1 MPLKSVLPMSKR
13 GFILFIALTY
23 SIFGWSQNWERSLSK
38 EDWKFQ
44 KFSDDVWS
52 KAQVP
57 GTIHTDLFLNNLIED
72 PFYGK
77 NEKQLQWIEDQFW
90 VYQTNFNISKKELTA
105 QNKELVFY
113 GLDTDALVY
122 LNDSLV
128 LEAKNMFRTWRIQVQ
143 KLLRLGRNTLRIE
156 FESSTLKAKKTAT
169 LSPFVLPGEEKVYV
183 RKAPY
188 QFGWDWGPRYVTSG
202 IWKKVALNFWNSAK
216 LESVSYTQEK
226 LNDKIAQLRI
236 KTTVKCDQPGIYL
249 IKINDKKKSFSLKK
263 GIQIVEI
270 PYQINNPKRWWPNGL
285 GAPNLYGFTVQIK
298 RKGELIDKK
307 KLQIGLRTIELVQEK
322 DSIGKSFYFKIN
334 GRKLFMKGANY
345 IPPESFMP
353 KMTYKKYENL
363 IETAVKSNMN
373 MLRVWGGGVYEND
386 VFYDLCDQKGI
397 LVWQDFM
404 FACALF
410 PGDEAFISNVKQ
422 EVKDQV
428 VRLQNHPCIAL
439 WCGNNEVDEGWKN
452 WGWQKQYRYSK
463 SDSTTIWTN
472 YQRLFEKEIPAVLD
486 SIVSKE
492 SKRYW
497 PSSPSIGWGKKESLT
512 QGDSHYWGVW
522 WGMEP
527 LENYSKKVGR
537 FMSEYGFQGMPDNKT
552 FESFAKVSELNLNS
566 ETVKAHQKHPTGYE
580 TIQTYLERD
589 YKVPT
594 SFEDYIYVSQL
605 LQARGFKIAIEA
617 HRSAMPYCM
626 GSLYW
631 QLNDC
636 WPVTSWSSTDYYG
649 RWKAAQYQ
657 VKRSFD
663 SKLIIIKG
671 MENSDKRDFNSI
683 KIQII
688 NEELYD
694 EKGVLKVSLLQ
705 LDGTEIWKKT
715 KSILLK
721 SNVVTNAM
729 ELSNMEIPEV
739 KLWKDCLIHAE
750 FINSKGEKTT
760 ANYYFVTPKELNLQ
774 KSKISYQF
782 IDNKHLEFSTTTLAK
797 DLFIQGEGIEF
808 DDNYFDLLPNEKRV
822 IRFKGKK
829 GLLKIKCL
837 NDL

>member
-1 MPLKSVLPMSKR
+1 MSKKWY
-13 GFILFIALTY
+13 LVVVLY
-23 SIFGWSQNWERSLSK
+23 SIFGWTQNWERSLSK
-38 EDWKFQ
+38 ENWKVQ
-44 KFSDDVWS
+44 KFSDNVWS
-52 KAQVP
+52 KAHVP
-57 GTIHTDLFLNNLIED
+57 GTIHTDLFLNKQIQD
-72 PFYGK
+72 PFDGN
-77 NEKQLQWIEDQFW
+77 NEKQLQWIEEQYW
-90 VYQTNFNISKKELTA
+90 VYQIKFSVSKKELTA

-113 GLDTDALVY
+113 GLDTDASVY

-128 LEAKNMFRTWRIQVQ
+128 LEANNMFRTWRIPIQ
-143 KLLRLGRNTLRIE
+143 KLLREGSNTLRVE
-156 FESSTLKAKKTAT
+156 FESTVQKAKKSAA

-188 QFGWDWGPRYVTSG
+188 QFGWDWGPRFVTAG
-202 IWKKVALNFWNSAK
+202 IWKNVAIRFWNSAQ
-216 LESVSYTQEK
+216 LESVSYSQEV
-226 LNDKIAQLRI
+226 LNAYVAQLKI
-236 KTTVKCDQPGIYL
+236 KTTVKCVNAGIYS
-249 IKINDKKKSFSLKK
+249 IEINNKKQTVSLKK

-270 PYQINNPKRWWPNGL
+270 PYQINNPKKWWPNGL
-285 GAPNLYGFTVQIK
+285 GAQNLYNFSIRI
-298 RKGELIDKK
+298 RKKGKILDQK

-322 DSIGKSFYFKIN
+322 DSLGKSFYFKVN
-334 GRKLFMKGANY
+334 GRKVFMKGANY

-386 VFYDLCDQKGI
+386 AFYDLCDQKGI

-410 PGDEAFISNVKQ
+410 PGDEGFVSNVKQ

-428 VRLQNHPCIAL
+428 VRLKNHPSIAL

-463 SDSTTIWTN
+463 NDSTTIWNN
-472 YQRLFEKEIPAVLD
+472 YQHLFEKEIPAVLD
-486 SIVSKE
+486 SIFSKE
-492 SKRYW
+492 NNRYW

-527 LENYSKKVGR
+527 LETYSKKVGR
-537 FMSEYGFQGMPDNKT
+537 FMSEYGFQGMPDLKT
-552 FESFAKVSELNLNS
+552 FETFVKTSELNLTS
-566 ETVKAHQKHPTGYE
+566 ESVKAHQKHPTGFE
-580 TIQTYLERD
+580 TIQTYMERD

-657 VKRSFD
+657 IKRSFEP
-663 SKLIIIKG
+663 KLLVMKG
-671 MENSDKRDFNSI
+671 VKNLENNELNSI
-683 KIQII
+683 KVQIV
-688 NEELYD
+688 NEELND
-694 EKGVLKVSLLQ
+694 EKGTLNLSMIQ
-705 LDGTEIWKKT
+705 FDGKELWKKT
-715 KSILLK
+715 KSINLQ
-721 SNVVTNAM
+721 SNSVTDVM
-729 ELSNMEIPEV
+729 DLSNSEIPET
-739 KLWKDCLIHAE
+739 KLWKDGLLYAE
-750 FINSKGEKTT
+750 FINSKGEKTVSD
-760 ANYYFVTPKELNLQ
+760 YYFVSPKELNL
-774 KSKISYQF
+774 KKTNITYKF
-782 IDNKHLEFSTTTLAK
+782 IDKNHVELSSTTLAK
-797 DLFIQGEGIEF
+797 DVYIQGEGIEF
-808 DDNYFDLLPNEKRV
+808 EDNYIDLLPNEKKV
-822 IRFKGKK
+822 ITFKGKK
-829 GLLKIKCL
+829 GMLKIKCL

>member
-1 MPLKSVLPMSKR
+1 MSKKWY
-13 GFILFIALTY
+13 LVVVLY
-23 SIFGWSQNWERSLSK
+23 SVFGWTQNWERSLSK
-38 EDWKFQ
+38 ENWKVQ
-44 KFSDDVWS
+44 KFSDNVWS
-52 KAQVP
+52 KAHVP
-57 GTIHTDLFLNNLIED
+57 GTIHTDLFLNKQIQD
-72 PFYGK
+72 PFDGN
-77 NEKQLQWIEDQFW
+77 NEKQLQWIEEQYW
-90 VYQTNFNISKKELTA
+90 VYQTKFSVSKKELAA

-113 GLDTDALVY
+113 GLDTDASVY

-128 LEAKNMFRTWRIQVQ
+128 LEANNMFRTWRIPIQ
-143 KLLRLGRNTLRIE
+143 KLLREGSNTLRVE
-156 FESSTLKAKKTAT
+156 FESSVQKAKKSAA

-188 QFGWDWGPRYVTSG
+188 QFGWDWGPRFVTAG
-202 IWKKVALNFWNSAK
+202 IWKNVAIRFWNSAQ
-216 LESVSYTQEK
+216 LESVSYSQEE
-226 LNDKIAQLRI
+226 LNNKVAQLKI
-236 KTTVKCDQPGIYL
+236 KTTVKCVNGGIYS
-249 IKINDKKKSFSLKK
+249 IEINNKKQTVSLKK

-270 PYQINNPKRWWPNGL
+270 PYQINNPKKWWPNGL
-285 GAPNLYGFTVQIK
+285 GKQNLYNFSIRI
-298 RKGELIDKK
+298 RKKGKILDQK

-322 DSIGKSFYFKIN
+322 DSLGKSFYFKVN
-334 GRKLFMKGANY
+334 GRKVFMKGANY

-353 KMTYKKYENL
+353 KMTYKKYKNL

-373 MLRVWGGGVYEND
+373 MIRVWGGGVYEND
-386 VFYDLCDQKGI
+386 AFYDLCDQKGI

-410 PGDEAFISNVKQ
+410 PGDEDFVSNVKQ

-428 VRLQNHPCIAL
+428 VRLQNHPSIAL

-463 SDSTTIWTN
+463 NDSTTIWNN

-492 SKRYW
+492 NNRYW

-527 LENYSKKVGR
+527 LETYTEKVGR
-537 FMSEYGFQGMPDNKT
+537 FMSEYGFQGMPDLKT
-552 FESFAKVSELNLNS
+552 FETFAKTSELNLSS
-566 ETVKAHQKHPTGYE
+566 ESVKAHQKHPTGFE
-580 TIQTYLERD
+580 TIQTYMERD

-657 VKRSFD
+657 IKRSFE
-663 SKLIIIKG
+663 SKLLVMKG
-671 MENSDKRDFNSI
+671 VKNLENNELNSI
-683 KIQII
+683 KVQIV
-688 NEELYD
+688 NEELND
-694 EKGVLKVSLLQ
+694 EKGTLNLSMIQ
-705 LDGTEIWKKT
+705 FDGKEMWKKT
-715 KSILLK
+715 KSINLQ
-721 SNVVTNAM
+721 SNSVTDVM
-729 ELSNMEIPEV
+729 ELSNSEIPET
-739 KLWKDCLIHAE
+739 KLWKDGLLYAE
-750 FINSKGEKTT
+750 FINSKGEKTVSD
-760 ANYYFVTPKELNLQ
+760 YYFVSPKELNL
-774 KSKISYQF
+774 KKTNITYKF
-782 IDNKHLEFSTTTLAK
+782 IDKNHVELSSSTLAK
-797 DLFIQGEGIEF
+797 NVYIQGEGIEF
-808 DDNYFDLLPNEKRV
+808 EDNYIDILPNEKKV
-822 IRFKGKK
+822 ITFKGKK

>member
-1 MPLKSVLPMSKR
+1 MSKKWY
-13 GFILFIALTY
+13 LVVVLY
-23 SIFGWSQNWERSLSK
+23 SVFGWTQNWERSLSK
-38 EDWKFQ
+38 ENWKVQ
-44 KFSDDVWS
+44 KFSDNVWS
-52 KAQVP
+52 KAHVP
-57 GTIHTDLFLNNLIED
+57 GTIHTDLFWNKQIQD
-72 PFYGK
+72 PFDGN
-77 NEKQLQWIEDQFW
+77 NEKQLQWIEEQYW
-90 VYQTNFNISKKELTA
+90 VYQTKFSLSKKELTA

-113 GLDTDALVY
+113 GLDTDASVY

-128 LEAKNMFRTWRIQVQ
+128 LEANNMFRTWRIPIQ
-143 KLLRLGRNTLRIE
+143 KLLREGNNTLRVE
-156 FESSTLKAKKTAT
+156 FESSVQKAKKSAA

-188 QFGWDWGPRYVTSG
+188 QFGWDWGPRFVTAG
-202 IWKKVALNFWNSAK
+202 IWKNVAIRFWNSAQ
-216 LESVSYTQEK
+216 LESVSYSQEV
-226 LNDKIAQLRI
+226 LNDKVAQLKI
-236 KTTVKCDQPGIYL
+236 KTTVKCVNGGIYF
-249 IKINDKKKSFSLKK
+249 IEINNKKQTVSLKK
-263 GIQIVEI
+263 GLQIVEI
-270 PYQINNPKRWWPNGL
+270 PYQINNPKKWWPNGL
-285 GAPNLYGFTVQIK
+285 GKQNLYNFSIRI
-298 RKGELIDKK
+298 RKKGKILDQK
-307 KLQIGLRTIELVQEK
+307 KLQIGLRTLELIQEK
-322 DSIGKSFYFKIN
+322 DSIGKSFYFKVN
-334 GRKLFMKGANY
+334 GRKVFMKGANY

-386 VFYDLCDQKGI
+386 AFYDLCDQKGI

-410 PGDEAFISNVKQ
+410 PGDEGFVSNVKQ

-428 VRLQNHPCIAL
+428 VRLQNHPSIAL

-463 SDSTTIWTN
+463 NDSTTIWNN

-492 SKRYW
+492 NNRYW
-497 PSSPSIGWGKKESLT
+497 PSSPSLGWGKKESLT

-527 LENYSKKVGR
+527 LETYSKKVGR
-537 FMSEYGFQGMPDNKT
+537 FMSEYGFQGMPDLKT
-552 FESFAKVSELNLNS
+552 FETFAKTTELNLTS
-566 ETVKAHQKHPTGYE
+566 ESVKAHQKHPTGFE
-580 TIQTYLERD
+580 TIQTYMERD

-594 SFEDYIYVSQL
+594 SFEDYIYVSQI

-657 VKRSFD
+657 IKRSFE
-663 SKLIIIKG
+663 SKLLVMKG
-671 MENSDKRDFNSI
+671 VKNLENNELNSI
-683 KIQII
+683 KVQIV
-688 NEELYD
+688 NEALND
-694 EKGVLKVSLLQ
+694 EKGTLNLSMIQ
-705 LDGTEIWKKT
+705 FDGKELWKKT
-715 KSILLK
+715 KSIYLQ
-721 SNVVTNAM
+721 SNSVTDVM
-729 ELSNMEIPEV
+729 ELSKAEIPET
-739 KLWKDCLIHAE
+739 KLWKDGLLSAE
-750 FINSKGEKTT
+750 FINYKGEKTVS
-760 ANYYFVTPKELNLQ
+760 NYYFVSPKELNL
-774 KSKISYQF
+774 KKTNITYKF
-782 IDNKHLEFSTTTLAK
+782 IDKNHLELSSTTLAK
-797 DLFIQGEGIEF
+797 DVYIQGEGIEF
-808 DDNYFDLLPNEKRV
+808 EDNYIDLLPNEKKV
-822 IRFKGKK
+822 ITFKGKK